1 MRKTIFTLLPMLLLI
16 FMVVSCEDDEDLTG
30 DDNNKIVLT
39 TENNMYEGDLYVIY
53 LEEEIDDT
61 QDTIL
66 MLQQMIENG
75 EGTSE
80 IDLQLSEAEAQLQ
93 ILNNN
98 LAYQMGIEAE
108 YLLPPRTP
116 RRPPNPPNP
125 PSPCIGTCEPL
136 LGSFTYIT
144 ITPDI
149 TNMTLRVLD
158 YNTEAE
164 IEVVNFNVFNPA
176 EDYNGVVSIQPA
188 SLNNFKGQVIII
200 VERQDVNDVKTSY
213 SLNARFY

>member
-30 DDNNKIVLT
+30 DNNDKIVLT
-39 TENNMYEGDLYVIY
+39 TENNLYEGDLYVIY

-61 QDTIL
+61 QNTIL

-75 EGTSE
+75 EGTAE
-80 IDLQLSEAEAQLQ
+80 IELQLSESEAQLQ
-93 ILNNN
+93 ILNDN
-98 LAYQMGIEAE
+98 LAYQIGIEVE
-108 YLLPPRTP
+108 YLLPPRKP
-116 RRPPNPPNP
+116 RRPPNPPPP
-125 PSPCIGTCEPL
+125 PSPCIGCVPL
-136 LGSFTYIT
+136 EGNFSYLT

-149 TNMTLRVLD
+149 TNITIRFLD

-164 IEVVNFNVFNPA
+164 LEVVNFNVFNPS